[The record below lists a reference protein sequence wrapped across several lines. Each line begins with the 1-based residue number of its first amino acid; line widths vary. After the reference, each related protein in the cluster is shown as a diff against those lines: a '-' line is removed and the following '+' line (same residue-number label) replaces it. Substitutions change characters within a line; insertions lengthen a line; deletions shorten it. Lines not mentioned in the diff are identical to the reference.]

1 MTGSVAA
8 KEPSVKGGES
18 APEHR
23 LEAGSWGVR
32 AVRGAA
38 EFSRGPGRRNARW
51 RLRSA
56 PNSERCRSREGP
68 LAHGIA
74 PAAIGAGRQR
84 KRGPAVGADTV
95 ALERVERLLALGA

>member
-56 PNSERCRSREGP
+56 P
-68 LAHGIA
+68 
-74 PAAIGAGRQR
+74 
-84 KRGPAVGADTV
+84 
-95 ALERVERLLALGA
+95 